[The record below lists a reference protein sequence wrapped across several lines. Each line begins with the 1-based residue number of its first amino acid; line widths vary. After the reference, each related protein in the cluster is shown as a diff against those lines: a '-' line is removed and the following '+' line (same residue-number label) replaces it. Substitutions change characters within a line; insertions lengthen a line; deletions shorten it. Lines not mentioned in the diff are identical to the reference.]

1 MKRNPCCWCSCLII
15 LLLALQLPLTSVNSA
30 ESLPADHQHPAALQQ
45 APDPAAGLDEH
56 LGAKLPLDV
65 VFRDDT
71 GQAVTLDELITGPT
85 IILPVYYG
93 CSNVCNFLQ
102 GGLARVLPKL
112 KAQPDQDYRVI
123 SISFDDSETP
133 SMAARAKRMHL
144 GSIKAPFPENG
155 WRFLTG
161 DSAAIQQL
169 TSAAGYRFQRRGR
182 DFIHP
187 TASLVVA
194 GDGTIVRY
202 LYGTSFLAKDVSLA
216 LLEAREGRVGRT
228 VASVVEYCFSF
239 DPTAKTYVFNL
250 LRVSATVV
258 ILCAGSFLAFLIW
271 GGKRVT
277 RGRGNGVT
285 RGKGVKG

>member
-1 MKRNPCCWCSCLII
+1 MKWPLNINPCRWCSSLA
-15 LLLALQLPLTSVNSA
+15 LLLALQLTLAVAHSR
-30 ESLPADHQHPAALQQ
+30 EEQPADHQHQATTLQQ
-45 APDPAAGLDEH
+45 DSAAAGLDEH

-65 VFRDDT
+65 VFRDES
-71 GQAVTLDELITGPT
+71 GQAVTLGELVSGPT
-85 IILPVYYG
+85 ILLPVYYG

-102 GGLARVLPKL
+102 GGLARVLPQI
-112 KAQPDQDYRVI
+112 KAQPDSGYRVI

-133 SMAARAKRMHL
+133 AMAARAKRLHL
-144 GSIKAPFPENG
+144 GSIGTPFPANG

-161 DSAAIQQL
+161 DSAAIQRL

-187 TASLVVA
+187 TASLVIA

-258 ILCAGSFLAFLIW
+258 ILTAGSFLAFLMW
-271 GGKRVT
+271 GGKRRK
-277 RGRGNGVT
+277 RGLR
-285 RGKGVKG
+285 